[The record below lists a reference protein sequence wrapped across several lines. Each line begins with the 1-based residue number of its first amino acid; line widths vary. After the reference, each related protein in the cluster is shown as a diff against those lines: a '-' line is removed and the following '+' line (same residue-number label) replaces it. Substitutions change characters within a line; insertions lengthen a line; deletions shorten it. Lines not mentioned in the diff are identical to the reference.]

1 MKNGILLDQWVHI
14 SDYLSPVT
22 YIKKQMAWMNSI
34 HNDQETL
41 SPDAYDKLKK
51 LFLNSYP
58 FISREQTTEEK
69 EKIKFYLQSG
79 LMDWL

>member
-1 MKNGILLDQWVHI
+1 MQNGILIDEWADI

-22 YIKKQMAWMNSI
+22 YIKKQMAWMNAI
-34 HNDQETL
+34 QIDRETL
-41 SPDAYDKLKK
+41 SIEAFDKLKK
-51 LFLNSYP
+51 LFLNSFP

-69 EKIKFYLQSG
+69 ENVKFYLENG